1 MKNKLTIFFYLVLCS
16 FVYTQELVITE
27 DPVPENSAP
36 IITNSSGQAFN
47 DAPVNIQLEVSDQDG
62 DDLTFTILTQ
72 PSNGSIIITQTQ
84 SGPVATYTPN
94 AGFTGDDSFT
104 YKANDGSEDSN
115 TGNVNIGVY
124 EKATNFM
131 WATYYAVENTSGNYS
146 DFDSEGNTYQVGRFK
161 DYSNFKDGTSLNA
174 TYAQGA
180 ESDGF
185 ITKYNNTGEL
195 QWAVTFGA
203 ESTDSAEQVLV
214 TDDGILVKAQISNV
228 VTFSN
233 GEQFG
238 VENQSRQLY
247 LKLNSDTGEIIWIRE
262 IDGWYANF
270 QYALFLANGN
280 ILFHDSNGSINQ
292 MDPSNGDYSILNTIS
307 ADWNRIYQWIYGE
320 NGHIYVIGRSTND
333 NSIGNIVKYDSN
345 FNTLW
350 NVAIDS
356 PVTGYD
362 SEINS
367 IVYDSVNNQIYI
379 TGNAYLADLNPLG
392 ESYTP
397 THYNQEGYYFAA
409 YNTQGILQFAHLY
422 GVDSQSTAGRNK
434 LEIMDNKLIIRGY
447 FNGIIDF
454 DVTSDQFY
462 RAENFDA
469 YNRYLSIY
477 SLQNGLNLT
486 GHYYTNFTL
495 DYHINYKD
503 EKLKVQTK
511 RDWEYN
517 MQLWDY
523 DSSTLVTQ
531 TNVVSPNTDKFVDG
545 VVELLIEDDNINFP
559 PIAQNQEVTTSQNS
573 SIEIILVATDE
584 DNDSLTY
591 IIVDDPINGSI
602 TISDNL
608 VNSL

>member
-1 MKNKLTIFFYLVLCS
+1 
-16 FVYTQELVITE
+16 
-27 DPVPENSAP
+27 
-36 IITNSSGQAFN
+36 
-47 DAPVNIQLEVSDQDG
+47 
-62 DDLTFTILTQ
+62 
-72 PSNGSIIITQTQ
+72 
-84 SGPVATYTPN
+84 YTPN

-379 TGNAYLADLNPLG
+379 TGNAYLADLN
-392 ESYTP
+392 
-397 THYNQEGYYFAA
+397 
-409 YNTQGILQFAHLY
+409 
-422 GVDSQSTAGRNK
+422 
-434 LEIMDNKLIIRGY
+434 
-447 FNGIIDF
+447 
-454 DVTSDQFY
+454 
-462 RAENFDA
+462 
-469 YNRYLSIY
+469 
-477 SLQNGLNLT
+477 
-486 GHYYTNFTL
+486 
-495 DYHINYKD
+495 
-503 EKLKVQTK
+503 
-511 RDWEYN
+511 
-517 MQLWDY
+517 
-523 DSSTLVTQ
+523 
-531 TNVVSPNTDKFVDG
+531 
-545 VVELLIEDDNINFP
+545 
-559 PIAQNQEVTTSQNS
+559 
-573 SIEIILVATDE
+573 
-584 DNDSLTY
+584 
-591 IIVDDPINGSI
+591 
-602 TISDNL
+602 
-608 VNSL
+608 